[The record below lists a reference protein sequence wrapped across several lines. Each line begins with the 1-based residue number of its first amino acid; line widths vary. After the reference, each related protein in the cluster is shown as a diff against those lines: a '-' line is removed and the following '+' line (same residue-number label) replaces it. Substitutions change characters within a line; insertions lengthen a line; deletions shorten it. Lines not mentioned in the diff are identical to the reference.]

1 MLLKS
6 LNKTGFNY
14 TLCRYSTKSL
24 SKNSCPLAFSNPHS
38 TVCTDLAPEIFCTL
52 HADFT
57 PSYTRTRSIMHPHTP
72 TLMHTHPHTCTHT
85 HAHSLTHTHLLTHIP
100 NPTSCSSSSETQKL
114 SLATSFAFHLKRMF
128 SEKLGECG
136 RE

>member
-57 PSYTRTRSIMHPHTP
+57 PSYTRTRTIMHPHTP
-72 TLMHTHPHTCTHT
+72 TLMHTHPHSCTHTHT
-85 HAHSLTHTHLLTHIP
+85 HAHTHAHIPSRTHTHKHTRTCWTVNTRRIICNYLI
-100 NPTSCSSSSETQKL
+100 NRCQAET
-114 SLATSFAFHLKRMF
+114 
-128 SEKLGECG
+128 
-136 RE
+136 